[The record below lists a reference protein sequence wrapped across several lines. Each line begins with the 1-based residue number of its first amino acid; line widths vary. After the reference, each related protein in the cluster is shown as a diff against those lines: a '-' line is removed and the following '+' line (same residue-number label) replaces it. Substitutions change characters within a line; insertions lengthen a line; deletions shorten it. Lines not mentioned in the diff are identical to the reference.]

1 METHYL
7 TTEMIADYQEY
18 LFQNERSER
27 TIDKYIHDVTV
38 FYHQLG
44 SDKGIV
50 KETLIKWKDILQI
63 KNYAVAT
70 ICHNS
75 W

>member
-50 KETLIKWKDILQI
+50 KRDTYQVEGYTSDKKLCCCND
-63 KNYAVAT
+63 
-70 ICHNS
+70 
-75 W
+75 